1 MVSVGFCCCFSNL
14 TRPKTSIRYAKNA
27 SGQVGVI
34 PENYVQALA
43 DPPEPNEPPPPFST
57 FSTANHSM
65 DTFSHNANTSR
76 SSYQSNAD
84 PPLYMNPVVTNNWQP
99 PELPSWSPA
108 QRPVRYLD
116 ESLSLIRCQLPFDVL
131 LHSLPSLLAKP
142 CPGIALFF
150 LLDVLFFFCFSSDH
164 ETTNFQVTSS
174 ASLLWWIRHCRGY
187 LTDGSPSFDSC
198 VWAALYW

>member
-1 MVSVGFCCCFSNL
+1 MAGGKHLSSCCFSNL

-27 SGQVGVI
+27 SGHVGVI

-43 DPPEPNEPPPPFST
+43 DPPEPNEPPPSFST

-65 DTFSHNANTSR
+65 DTFNHNANTSR

-84 PPLYMNPVVTNNWQP
+84 PPLYMNPVVTNSWQP

-116 ESLSLIRCQLPFDVL
+116 ESLSFSRCQLPLDVL
-131 LHSLPSLLAKP
+131 LHSLPSLLANP
-142 CPGIALFF
+142 WPGIALFF
-150 LLDVLFFFCFSSDH
+150 LLDVLFFLCFSSDR

-174 ASLLWWIRHCRGY
+174 ASLLRWIRHCRGY
-187 LTDGSPSFDSC
+187 FTDGSLACDSC
-198 VWAALYW
+198 L